1 MFIGQLMT
9 RCGVI
14 LNSLE
19 LRFFLSEVLQTGL
32 QEMQHRMRAVQS
44 READLLCVWKSGLQV
59 HVRGEGGQTCR
70 SEQTAHVRSLP
81 QVPLGSPVLN
91 EFDLELGW

>member
-1 MFIGQLMT
+1 MT

-19 LRFFLSEVLQTGL
+19 LKFFLSEVLQTGL

-44 READLLCVWKSGLQV
+44 READLLWVWNEGLQV

-70 SEQTAHVRSLP
+70 SEQTTHVRSLP
-81 QVPLGSPVLN
+81 QVPLGSPVLKST
-91 EFDLELGW
+91 